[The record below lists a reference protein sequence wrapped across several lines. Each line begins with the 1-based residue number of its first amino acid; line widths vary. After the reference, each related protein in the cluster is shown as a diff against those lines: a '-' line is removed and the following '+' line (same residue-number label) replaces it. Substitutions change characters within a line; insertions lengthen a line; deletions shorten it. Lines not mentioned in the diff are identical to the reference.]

1 MLPTIFQNRLKLT
14 TVSQIYNEIV
24 TNDERP
30 FKSIAGSQ
38 KLEIRASLVS
48 NNPSTAERETGSAIF
63 NSVKSLVSR
72 ANDSLKNHLS
82 TKKKFGLLSIYFI
95 QDLSIHQNSVIL
107 WFNAEIF
114 NIYRQIQTTIISL
127 PCINE
132 RHFNRKAPKQ
142 TKPKISFLKNFVSLE
157 QC

>member
-1 MLPTIFQNRLKLT
+1 MLPTIFQNRLELT
-14 TVSQIYNEIV
+14 TVSQINNEIF

-30 FKSIAGSQ
+30 VKSIAGSQ
-38 KLEIRASLVS
+38 NLEIRASLVS
-48 NNPSTAERETGSAIF
+48 NNPSTAEKETGSAIF

-107 WFNAEIF
+107 
-114 NIYRQIQTTIISL
+114 
-127 PCINE
+127 
-132 RHFNRKAPKQ
+132 
-142 TKPKISFLKNFVSLE
+142 
-157 QC
+157 

>member
-38 KLEIRASLVS
+38 NLEIRASLVS

-63 NSVKSLVSR
+63 NSVKSYWYHAR
-72 ANDSLKNHLS
+72 M
-82 TKKKFGLLSIYFI
+82 
-95 QDLSIHQNSVIL
+95 IH
-107 WFNAEIF
+107 
-114 NIYRQIQTTIISL
+114 
-127 PCINE
+127 
-132 RHFNRKAPKQ
+132 
-142 TKPKISFLKNFVSLE
+142 
-157 QC
+157 